1 MLGVSAVA
9 WLALLLAELGQFRV
23 GLLWLLLATGAFGL
37 SLLGYAFRTSPAE
50 PLAGGRLKPALA
62 ATAGILLCAALFLPP
77 YETAVAGGDA
87 TVYLSFG
94 RQIAH
99 HGALEFEDAL
109 LRPLSPASRAELF
122 RNRVPLDTTGQFA
135 RFPGGFLIAD
145 IADPTV
151 TAGFSPLFPVLTALG
166 HALVSPR
173 AALVVAPLFATLS
186 LVGLWCVARRL
197 GGVHAAWLAA
207 TLTAVSLP
215 QIWFAKLSVPETV
228 AQCFVMAGV
237 LAWLVACARGATR
250 WALAAGW
257 FLGLACF
264 AKVDL
269 LVLLPVFLL
278 AVVAL
283 RLLTR
288 VRLGDSPLLLAL
300 FAAFGLLVV
309 HNLVHYFLFASH
321 YGPYVAY
328 LIQTSSV
335 LTLLRESALVQA
347 GVILAVGLLVVA
359 GVVTIRRPAW
369 RWPRRCWGWAA
380 VAALVVY
387 GVNYVTTTTG
397 RLDETII
404 WLSWYVSWPV
414 LGLTGLGLTG
424 LVRVRRTD
432 AAPGLA
438 FVGLLLGV
446 VSLQYLYDPLETG
459 VQIGSMRRYVPV
471 VLPLTMLFGALTV
484 VTLLARVASARYRVG
499 LTVITGALLV
509 WLVARPSLA
518 VVGQPLWDEALA
530 QTARVARLFPDHA
543 VVLMS
548 PDLASTHI
556 PTSLAYLHDVD
567 ALLVQERNPNAQVL
581 RYIIRD
587 WLARDRTVFVVV
599 GSRDVSFFAPDL
611 ALEAVGSA
619 QIDLRLLER
628 TRTRVPQAGVPTSI
642 PLQLF
647 QVTQTAERD
656 HTVVDV
662 GTPADDLLSR
672 PAGLPWAR
680 ARPGGPGPRHV
691 PMDRAAGVT
700 HTGWGAGRHACRGRP
715 PAPPAPPRPRSRCG
729 LGSGWSRSGCS
740 ERPSRRSGW
749 TGRRLATRAQST
761 SRFSRRYFNHDPSAC
776 RQTRGISA
784 SACTA
789 WPSTCRASGQCRDQ
803 RSRPRGR
810 RHPTSPCLTR
820 AAQASA
826 SKTGGVADLRSTQSV
841 SCADSA
847 PSAGATPTGPAGPP

>member
-1 MLGVSAVA
+1 MPAARVERWFLRVMLGVSVVA
-9 WLALLLAELGQFRV
+9 WLALLLAELGQFRL
-23 GLLWLLLATGAFGL
+23 GLLALLLTIGAVGL
-37 SLLGYAFRTSPAE
+37 SLLVYAVRASPAT
-50 PLAGGRLKPALA
+50 PTAAAGWRTPALA

-87 TVYLSFG
+87 TVYLNFG

-109 LRPLSPASRAELF
+109 LRPLSIASRAELF
-122 RNRVPLDTTGQFA
+122 LNRVPLDATGQFV

-166 HALVSPR
+166 HAVGSPR

-278 AVVAL
+278 AVVAA

-288 VRLGDSPLLLAL
+288 ARFGDPPLLLAL
-300 FAAFGLLVV
+300 LAAFGLVV
-309 HNLVHYFLFASH
+309 AHNLRALPQLRHPLPAVCRIPDPDVLSAHAAAGLRPGAGGR
-321 YGPYVAY
+321 GP
-328 LIQTSSV
+328 
-335 LTLLRESALVQA
+335 
-347 GVILAVGLLVVA
+347 GGGLLVAA
-359 GVVTIRRPAW
+359 GVAAFRRPAW
-369 RWPRRCWGWAA
+369 RWPRWCWGWAA
-380 VAALVVY
+380 VAALVAY
-387 GVNYVTTTTG
+387 GVNYVTTTAG
-397 RLDETII
+397 RLDETIV

-414 LGLTGLGLTG
+414 LGLAALGLTG

-438 FVGLLLGV
+438 GVGLLLGV
-446 VSLQYLYDPLETG
+446 VGLQYLYDPLETG
-459 VQIGSMRRYVPV
+459 LQMGSMRRYVPV

-484 VTLLARVASARYRVG
+484 VTLLARVAAARYRLG
-499 LTVITGALLV
+499 LTLATGALLV
-509 WLVARPSLA
+509 GLVARPSLA

-530 QTARVARLFPDHA
+530 QTAQVARLFPERA

-548 PDLASTHI
+548 PDLAGTHI

-567 ALLVQERNPNAQVL
+567 TILVQERNPDGEVL
-581 RYIIRD
+581 RRVIGG
-587 WLARDRTVFVVV
+587 WLARGRTVFVVV
-599 GSRDVSFFAPDL
+599 GQQEFSFFAPDFAL
-611 ALEAVGSA
+611 AAVERTH
-619 QIDLRLLER
+619 IDLYTLER
-628 TRTRVPQAGVPTSI
+628 TRTRAPQAVVSTPI
-642 PLQLF
+642 RLQLF
-647 QVTQTAERD
+647 QVTRTSGPARTAI
-656 HTVVDV
+656 DV
-662 GTPADDLLSR
+662 GTPADDLLYDLQGFHEPERDGDPARGTFRWTGPQASLTLPGGEAVTLVVAGTRPPGTPPAEISVWIGERLVGERVLGEAPQTIRLDRPETGDPGPIDLTIQSTVFNPRSLGLSSDPRDLGVRLYRVAVERPPER
-672 PAGLPWAR
+672 PAP
-680 ARPGGPGPRHV
+680 
-691 PMDRAAGVT
+691 
-700 HTGWGAGRHACRGRP
+700 
-715 PAPPAPPRPRSRCG
+715 
-729 LGSGWSRSGCS
+729 
-740 ERPSRRSGW
+740 
-749 TGRRLATRAQST
+749 
-761 SRFSRRYFNHDPSAC
+761 
-776 RQTRGISA
+776 
-784 SACTA
+784 
-789 WPSTCRASGQCRDQ
+789 
-803 RSRPRGR
+803 
-810 RHPTSPCLTR
+810 
-820 AAQASA
+820 
-826 SKTGGVADLRSTQSV
+826 
-841 SCADSA
+841 
-847 PSAGATPTGPAGPP
+847 